1 MMPRRSPF
9 IPWLALVMS
18 LPLLLGSAPA
28 SRADEINV
36 ELRPLAG
43 QAPTAVSV
51 WELCFTANVD
61 LNRLTVGAIVPTEGA
76 TPGSEYTGDME
87 WEDCPVDPLNP
98 PPVSCDGVDTVFDQS
113 YLTVFESDSF
123 SEWIDDTL
131 FLVLGGRGTPSI
143 EGRLSGANLGVEYEC
158 VARLF
163 LDPAVVAENPPG
175 LVLLSDAADPS
186 AGAIDWANA
195 IGSNCGEPIV
205 MDGSLQSCHQ
215 NGSGSGLTDLSVSSS
230 VVSTV
235 PEDYDGDLHA
245 DEEDNCVYAYNLAQA
260 DHGGLKT
267 TSADGV
273 GDLCQCGEGEGSG
286 EEPGQGTIE
295 VGDDDLSNMLAHLR
309 GETPAGFDESRCSLG
324 NPSTCTIQDAAL
336 LDNALQSSATLDNV
350 CNAYTP

>member
-9 IPWLALVMS
+9 SPWLALMMS
-18 LPLLLGSAPA
+18 LPLLLGGALA

-43 QAPTAVSV
+43 QLPTAISV

-61 LNRLTVGAIVPTEGA
+61 LNRLTVGAIYPTTYPVTE
-76 TPGSEYTGDME
+76 TME
-87 WEDCPVDPLNP
+87 WVDCPVDTLAPIDIF
-98 PPVSCDGVDTVFDQS
+98 SCDGADTIFDQS
-113 YLTVFESDSF
+113 YLNVFESDSF

-131 FLVLGGRGTPSI
+131 FLVLGGQGTPSG
-143 EGRLSGANLGVEYEC
+143 EGLSIANLGVEYEC
-158 VARLF
+158 VARLS
-163 LDPAVVAENPPG
+163 LSSSVVAENPPG
-175 LVLLSDAADPS
+175 LVVLASSADPS
-186 AGAIDWANA
+186 AMALHWSDAIV
-195 IGSNCGEPIV
+195 SSCREPIV
-205 MDGSLQSCHQ
+205 VDDSSSRMNCENL
-215 NGSGSGLTDLSVSSS
+215 GSGSGLTDLDLSSS

-245 DEEDNCVYAYNLAQA
+245 DEEDNCVYTYNLAQA